1 MKKISKY
8 QIFTELQHGPITR
21 VYKAVQPE
29 LQRMVL
35 VKQLNPDRVT
45 DNELVERFKQEGSIL
60 AKINSANV
68 ITIFDFGYENG
79 VPFLVTEFIEGNT
92 LAELLKNV
100 GHFPWDIGLYILQQ
114 IAAGVQA
121 IHLHNLVHQDIKP
134 ENIFISDQGEVK
146 LGDLGFSISLAEK
159 EKPVQGTPAYLPP
172 EVILS
177 SEMDFRSDLYSLGL
191 VGYEIVIGE
200 NPFAADDMQTIFSR
214 IVNLQPLKVHGVR
227 PEVPPD
233 FSEIV
238 SKLMK
243 HDPCERFQSAQELLQ
258 KLEEVKASRGVKVD
272 RDSLVSFLHDPGAYR
287 IAPEIEARKT
297 APGPVQAPPK
307 QRRIW
312 LTAGL
317 IVTAMIV
324 IFFVK
329 QLSDGFSFFKK
340 TDNFSSETQQ
350 QNTALVDTSEQVA
363 LENVKYNESSE
374 NNASPISGN
383 AHSSNTANDTLK
395 MPIATEIRQDTIKI
409 SSDPKAVVFLNN
421 DSLGITPL
429 QYFFSSRNEK
439 LQFEFRAPGFPRIK
453 KTVAPTELAA
463 QNFHIN
469 LWKEVAYLGVEILP
483 WGEIWIDED
492 SVDVSPTNRLI
503 VLTPG
508 NHRLAARHPIL
519 KNVNVPI
526 YIAVGETLKKTIEL
540 SR

>member
-45 DNELVERFKQEGSIL
+45 DDELVERFKQEGSIL
-60 AKINSANV
+60 AKINSPNV

-79 VPFLVTEFIEGNT
+79 VPFLVTEFIEGST
-92 LAELLKNV
+92 LAGLLKQV
-100 GHFPWDIGLYILQQ
+100 GMFPWDIGLYILQQ
-114 IAAGVQA
+114 IAAGVGA
-121 IHLHNLVHQDIKP
+121 IHLQNLVHQDIKP

-146 LGDLGFSISLAEK
+146 LGDLGFSISLAET

-172 EVILS
+172 EVILT
-177 SEMDFRSDLYSLGL
+177 SESDFRSDLYSLGL
-191 VGYEIVIGE
+191 VCYEIVTGE
-200 NPFAADDMQTIFSR
+200 NPFAAEDMQTIFKR
-214 IVNLQPLKVHGVR
+214 IINLNPIKINGVR
-227 PEVPPD
+227 PDIPAD

-238 SKLMK
+238 SKLMN
-243 HDPCERFQSAQELLQ
+243 HNPEERFQSAHDLLQ
-258 KLEEVKASRGVKVD
+258 NLEAVRESRRVKVD
-272 RDSLVSFLHDPGAYR
+272 RDSLVSFLHDPGAYH
-287 IAPEIEARKT
+287 ITPEID
-297 APGPVQAPPK
+297 APKAAPAPVQAPPK

-312 LTAGL
+312 LTAGF

-329 QLSDGFSFFKK
+329 QLNDGFSFFKK
-340 TDNFSSETQQ
+340 TDNFSAESQQ
-350 QNTALVDTSEQVA
+350 QNTAPVDSAEHVA
-363 LENVKYNESSE
+363 LEDDATNESSK
-374 NNASPISGN
+374 NSGMPISDHANLSN
-383 AHSSNTANDTLK
+383 AANDTMKLPIVAELK
-395 MPIATEIRQDTIKI
+395 QDTIKI
-409 SSDPKAVVFLNN
+409 SSDPKAIVFLNR

-429 QYFFSSRNEK
+429 QFYASARNEK
-439 LQFEFRAPGFPRIK
+439 LQLEFRAPGFPIIN
-453 KTVAPTELAA
+453 KTVAPTEAAA

-469 LWKEVAYLGVEILP
+469 LWKEVAYLNVEILP
-483 WGEIWIDED
+483 WGEIWIDGD

-508 NHRLAARHPIL
+508 NHRLMARHPVL